1 LGAVV
6 DKPRVGEIVRA
17 VAARLAAA
25 GVPTPEVDAR
35 LLVGHV
41 LAWTPAQVRLG
52 AAEPLPEAAREPL
65 GAAVERRAGREPL
78 QLIVGSV
85 GFRHVDIA
93 VLPGV
98 FIPRPETEVLAG
110 AAIARTPGGGV
121 VVEPCT
127 GTGAVACAIAQEAR
141 PSLVVATDS
150 SPAAVELARRNA
162 AALLAVEVLQGH
174 LLDPV
179 PAELA
184 GRVDVLV
191 ANPPYVAA
199 GEVAGLEPEVTE
211 HDPLEA
217 LVSGPTGHEVTDEL
231 IALAGRWLA
240 PAGWLLMEVDPRRAA
255 EVARRCRA
263 AGLEA
268 VGVRRDLTGRSRMI
282 SAHRT

>member
-1 LGAVV
+1 VA
-6 DKPRVGEIVRA
+6 A

-25 GVPTPEVDAR
+25 GVPTPGVDAE
-35 LLVGHV
+35 LLAAHALGLTRGGLL
-41 LAWTPAQVRLG
+41 LAAG
-52 AAEPLPEAAREPL
+52 AALPA
-65 GAAVERRAGREPL
+65 GAAAALDTLVDRRAAREPL

-85 GFRHVDIA
+85 GFRYAEITVR
-93 VLPGV
+93 PGV
-98 FIPRPETEVLAG
+98 FIPRPETEALAG
-110 AAIARTPGGGV
+110 EAIARTPDGGV
-121 VVEPCT
+121 VLEPCT
-127 GTGAVACAIAQEAR
+127 GTGAVACAIAREADPGR
-141 PSLVVATDS
+141 VVATDV
-150 SPAAVELARRNA
+150 SPAAVDLARRNA
-162 AALLAVEVLQGH
+162 AALPAVEVLHGH

-179 PAELA
+179 PLELT

-199 GEVAGLEPEVTE
+199 GELAGLEPEVTE
-211 HDPLEA
+211 HDPRGA

-240 PAGWLLMEVDPRRAA
+240 PGGWLLLEVDPRRAA